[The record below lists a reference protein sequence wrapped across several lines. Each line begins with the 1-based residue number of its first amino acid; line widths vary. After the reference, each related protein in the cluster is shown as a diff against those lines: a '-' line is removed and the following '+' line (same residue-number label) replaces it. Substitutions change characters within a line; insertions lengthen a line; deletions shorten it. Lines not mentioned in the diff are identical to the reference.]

1 MLLKFYLSTALLSIV
16 LIFFNTHSLA
26 SDPDLAK
33 GWLSIVSITILLVV
47 LANLIRE
54 LKPVYTRYPVY
65 FTYSPFIILASYPFI
80 LNTNSLIVLMNQI
93 LQGGALLITLLL
105 YLTLFQKLGRHMV
118 YFGGFLLLLITFL
131 GYWFFSD
138 SIASWMW
145 HVTFASGTGCMT
157 YGINEL
163 LNFLAQK
170 ES

>member
-1 MLLKFYLSTALLSIV
+1 MKFYLSIALLSV
-16 LIFFNTHSLA
+16 GLIFLNAHSLA
-26 SDPDLAK
+26 SDSDLAK
-33 GWLSIVSITILLVV
+33 GWISIGSITILLVV

-54 LKPVYTRYPVY
+54 LKPVYTRYPAY
-65 FTYSPFIILASYPFI
+65 FTYSPFIILISYPFI
-80 LNTNSLIVLMNQI
+80 LNASNLIVLMNQI

-105 YLTLFQKLGRHMV
+105 YLALFQKLRRHMV
-118 YFGGFLLLLITFL
+118 YFGGFLLLLITYL

-145 HVTFASGTGCMT
+145 HVTFVTGIGCMT

-163 LNFLAQK
+163 LNFLDQK